1 MINVIAVDDEM
12 DAKILF
18 DHFFR
23 KEVQEKLV
31 SLEFVQSAEDCLSAL
46 ANKDAKKTVVVTD
59 INMPGT
65 SGIQLT
71 ETINNDYPE
80 AKVFLVS
87 AYDAH
92 SQVDLIKHLRIA
104 EYITKPVDFGE
115 LKKKIISYFPK
126 EDL

>member
-31 SLEFVQSAEDCLSAL
+31 NLNFVQSAEKCLDAL
-46 ANKDAKKTVVVTD
+46 TEVEASKTIIVTD

-65 SGIQLT
+65 NGIELT
-71 ETINNDYPE
+71 ERINQDYPE

-92 SQVDLIKHLRIA
+92 SQLENIKHLQIT
-104 EYITKPVDFGE
+104 EYITKPVDFSE
-115 LKKKIISYFPK
+115 LKKKIIDCFPEFK
-126 EDL
+126 A